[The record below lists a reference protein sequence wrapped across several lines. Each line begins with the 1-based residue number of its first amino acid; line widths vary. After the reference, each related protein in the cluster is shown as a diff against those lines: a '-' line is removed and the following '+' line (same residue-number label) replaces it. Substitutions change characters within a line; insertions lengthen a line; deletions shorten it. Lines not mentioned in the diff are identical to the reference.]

1 LLQCTNRSASL
12 IPASSRSTNQSPY
25 SFRQALP
32 LQKPLPKRVVGIGSS
47 HQCPSRR
54 RLQVAK
60 KLLEQRAVIRAELAI
75 LGDCNGSV
83 SVRSRELKVS
93 MVKQER
99 VRSAAHVRTDEL
111 EPQQSGG
118 IVENRCAVQPAFLI
132 EINNLRRLA
141 VQDTVVAQAS
151 VEESGNAY
159 FEHDSASARRAGS
172 YSCWRDVCQGLAR
185 TAPYWSGI
193 AAF

>member
-1 LLQCTNRSASL
+1 
-12 IPASSRSTNQSPY
+12 
-25 SFRQALP
+25 
-32 LQKPLPKRVVGIGSS
+32 
-47 HQCPSRR
+47 
-54 RLQVAK
+54 VAK
-60 KLLEQRAVIRAELAI
+60 NLLEQRAVIRAELAI

-111 EPQQSGG
+111 EPQESGC
-118 IVENRCAVQPAFLI
+118 IVENRCVEQPAFLI

-141 VQDTVVAQAS
+141 VQDTVVAQVS

-159 FEHDSASARRAGS
+159 FKHEFSLRSCEQVRIQRGATSA
-172 YSCWRDVCQGLAR
+172 GL
-185 TAPYWSGI
+185 
-193 AAF
+193 